1 MKKFIK
7 NFIRNEEGQ
16 GLTEYAILAALLV
29 VVVIGILTT
38 LGGTMKDKFTK
49 INQSI
54 KSAK

>member
-1 MKKFIK
+1 MRNFIK

-38 LGGTMKDKFTK
+38 LGGTMKEKFTS
-49 INQSI
+49 INNSI
-54 KSAK
+54 KNAK